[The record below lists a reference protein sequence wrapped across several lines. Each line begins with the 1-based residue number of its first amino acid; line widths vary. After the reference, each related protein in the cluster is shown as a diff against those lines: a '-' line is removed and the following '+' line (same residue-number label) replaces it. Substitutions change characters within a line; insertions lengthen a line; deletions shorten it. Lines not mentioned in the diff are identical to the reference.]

1 MSTSL
6 DWTIRTPDTS
16 GDDSGFQLWA
26 YNDGECVQSID
37 DLTRS
42 EYVRLKEAIAAGRR
56 LPFTD
61 PEGTAPPPTAS
72 ESIEWNEGTP
82 ADPTRYQLGMFVDC
96 FSEQIEDLN
105 RTEFIALKARL
116 AELRGL
122 PFSDEEMD
130 EETSTAARPAA
141 EPPVDRRTEG
151 EPAWKFD
158 TRVHKLLR
166 EYLADI
172 DRYLLAHWRSE
183 LERDVDAPNQ
193 LAADITLL
201 RNIAFAYHLADG
213 LEFPGLKLLSAI
225 EDHVEPQT
233 MRPR

>member
-1 MSTSL
+1 MSVAEWNTQ
-6 DWTIRTPDTS
+6 TPEVA
-16 GDDSGFQLWA
+16 GDDSGFELWA
-26 YNDGECVQSID
+26 FVEGGPVQSID
-37 DLTRS
+37 DITR
-42 EYVRLKEAIAAGRR
+42 E
-56 LPFTD
+56 
-61 PEGTAPPPTAS
+61 
-72 ESIEWNEGTP
+72 
-82 ADPTRYQLGMFVDC
+82 
-96 FSEQIEDLN
+96 
-105 RTEFIALKARL
+105 EFIALKARL
-116 AELRGL
+116 AEIRGL
-122 PFSDEEMD
+122 PFTDEEMEESKE
-130 EETSTAARPAA
+130 EETSTAATPAV
-141 EPPVDRRTEG
+141 EPPLDRRTDG
-151 EPAWKFD
+151 EPAWKFN

-172 DRYLLAHWRSE
+172 DRYLLAHWRAE